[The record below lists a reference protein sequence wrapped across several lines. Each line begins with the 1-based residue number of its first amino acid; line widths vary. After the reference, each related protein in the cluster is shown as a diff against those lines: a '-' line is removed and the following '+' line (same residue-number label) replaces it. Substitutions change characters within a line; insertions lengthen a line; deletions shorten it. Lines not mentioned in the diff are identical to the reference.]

1 LHPPLFRSFSRV
13 LVYVDDAPI
22 ECNWIHMFGKY
33 PARQVRAHQHQDH
46 SIAALSLECRE
57 HACKPACCGAASIL
71 PPPQPQQGQHPSR
84 PNRRRRAID
93 TYLDTSISSI
103 RRHAIQPKQRMPTFD
118 FDGESNLHYQHATT
132 VEPAITTQPTM
143 LSMIMVLLVIV
154 MCMECCMQ
162 CIIF

>member
-1 LHPPLFRSFSRV
+1 MWMMHRLNAIGYTCLGSTQRGKCARTNTKIVV
-13 LVYVDDAPI
+13 L
-22 ECNWIHMFGKY
+22 
-33 PARQVRAHQHQDH
+33 
-46 SIAALSLECRE
+46 IAALSLECRE

-71 PPPQPQQGQHPSR
+71 PPSPPPQPQQGQHQSR

-118 FDGESNLHYQHATT
+118 FDGESNLYYHHATT

>member
-1 LHPPLFRSFSRV
+1 MWMMHRLNAIGYTCLGSTQR
-13 LVYVDDAPI
+13 
-22 ECNWIHMFGKY
+22 GKC
-33 PARQVRAHQHQDH
+33 ARTNTKIIVSQP
-46 SIAALSLECRE
+46 SLLNVASM
-57 HACKPACCGAASIL
+57 HAKPACCGAASIL
-71 PPPQPQQGQHPSR
+71 PPSPPPQPQQGQHPSR